1 MQKTAMLLPYEFEIV
16 FKSLPLEQAGKL
28 ILAIYAY
35 EQNKIEPNFSDNP
48 MLKFAWETHV
58 KPKIQENVEKYEMVC
73 EKRKASGSKG
83 GRPRKQ
89 VDDNK
94 PNDFTEN
101 QKNQMVFEKAKE
113 PDGDGDG
120 DGDGDIKENILKEKS
135 PITDD
140 GHEIIKL
147 FEERFGMISSYKAMQ
162 LQDLIDD
169 FGKDAVAYA
178 IKQANISS
186 TQSIRYIRATAM
198 SYSRR
203 VEDGKPS
210 EHNATNTDTNG
221 VQEPQYGAGI
231 VI

>member
-35 EQNKIEPNFSDNP
+35 EQNKIEPDFSDNP

-94 PNDFTEN
+94 PHSF
-101 QKNQMVFEKAKE
+101 
-113 PDGDGDG
+113 
-120 DGDGDIKENILKEKS
+120 I
-135 PITDD
+135 
-140 GHEIIKL
+140 
-147 FEERFGMISSYKAMQ
+147 
-162 LQDLIDD
+162 
-169 FGKDAVAYA
+169 
-178 IKQANISS
+178 
-186 TQSIRYIRATAM
+186 
-198 SYSRR
+198 
-203 VEDGKPS
+203 
-210 EHNATNTDTNG
+210 
-221 VQEPQYGAGI
+221 
-231 VI
+231 

>member
-113 PDGDGDG
+113 PDGDGD
-120 DGDGDIKENILKEKS
+120 IKENILKEKS